1 MRVFAQQEFVLVVA
15 GDTLM
20 DLREVCMQDVCY
32 MNLGEFILYRLLAV
46 NSSVSFFFFFLLLL
60 TV

>member
-20 DLREVCMQDVCY
+20 DLREVCMQDVWC
-32 MNLGEFILYRLLAV
+32 MNMGEFILYRLLAV
-46 NSSVSFFFFFLLLL
+46 NSSVSFFFNYY
-60 TV
+60 